1 MANFTVGQLEVAS
14 CATLSEHD
22 LKRPLWLALHV
33 HSAYLLNVSNLMHF
47 LVSLCCS
54 TPVTTPKQSFKL
66 ANAHQLRGKGGI
78 FCRFGL

>member
-22 LKRPLWLALHV
+22 LKRPLQLALHV
-33 HSAYLLNVSNLMHF
+33 HSAYLLNVPNLMHF

-66 ANAHQLRGKGGI
+66 ARKRGHI
-78 FCRFGL
+78 LQSWPLMNCL